1 MDKLTGI
8 IDEPVS
14 SGGRDHLDI
23 TSKHTRGM
31 GPKIFKY
38 YKGKIGG

>member
-1 MDKLTGI
+1 MNARGI
-8 IDEPVS
+8 FCEIVKQEK
-14 SGGRDHLDI
+14 LDI
-23 TSKHTRGM
+23 TATHTRGM